1 MKRSRIYI
9 NIYDFNF
16 KKCMSCYKLNIE
28 LVDIA
33 NLILKNHDKFFT
45 YQKLY
50 TI

>member
-1 MKRSRIYI
+1 
-9 NIYDFNF
+9 
-16 KKCMSCYKLNIE
+16 MSCYKLNIE